1 MVHCGYEASA
11 VADTLARPLVAARV
25 ALKGVATSGPMAPDI
40 ALDGQ
45 RPAQY
50 VHSRHVAIKVE
61 EIRGRRAAG
70 ATNAARPG

>member
-1 MVHCGYEASA
+1 
-11 VADTLARPLVAARV
+11 
-25 ALKGVATSGPMAPDI
+25 MAPDI